1 MKWAAIPPLLGAAL
15 TIWTCYAAGV
25 LLLARL
31 RVTLRRAE
39 KFPLAFVLGAACVHL
54 ALFAIFALKIAYKP
68 VLLSFAIVVITA
80 SLLPRNR
87 LRADREAPFSI
98 SENLPAIGYA
108 MLFTV
113 FSGLYFIIA
122 WAPETSADGS
132 NYHLGLIA
140 RYLRAHGFVA
150 ITTTMYAGL
159 GQGAELLY
167 ALAFAFGR
175 HSAAALVHLSFA
187 IALAIAMLAYGF
199 RIGKWWVGA
208 GAALVV
214 YLSPVVGKDASAAY
228 IDLVPAAVV
237 FAAFYFLELWEESG
251 DDRLLI
257 PIGLLSGYAYATKYT
272 AVTILPLALSWI
284 LWRKFK
290 SHQAVIKPVAIVAL
304 CALAMILPWMMKDWI
319 YLHDPIAPFGASRFA
334 NPFVHAGTIAEWAAD
349 LRRYE
354 VPNKWTLPLEVTI
367 RGGHTQ
373 GIIGPIFLLAPLGL
387 LALRFRAGRRLLLCG
402 MIMLIPYFGN
412 VGTRF
417 LIPSLAFFAMAM
429 TLAVG
434 SFPRVVAAMV
444 LFHAIAS
451 WPRSVDAYADGSA
464 WRIVHAP
471 VQAALRREP
480 EDRYLRRV
488 FYEYVEARTIEQ
500 FVPPG
505 ERVLTMNDTAASYTS
520 REVLVGFEAAFNQ
533 TLYDTL
539 YMGFIDGF
547 QPSLETVFNL
557 HERSLRHIRVIETAN
572 PGSVHQWGVHEI
584 RYFYHG
590 TEIARSPAWRLR
602 AWPNSWE
609 VPLAFDNSPVTRWR
623 SWESAKPGMFIETD
637 FGADQIADEVR
648 VVTGDDDRGLIA
660 MQLESMNSSGQWEP
674 VAAKQEEHDL
684 KPPKW
689 LRRAA
694 TAELHSKGVNYIL
707 IRDDGYGAQDFL
719 DDPDA
724 WGLKLLARTPV
735 ATLYQVIP

>member
-15 TIWTCYAAGV
+15 TMWTCYAAGA

-39 KFPLAFVLGAACVHL
+39 HFPLAFVLGAAGVHL
-54 ALFAIFALKIAYKP
+54 ALFAIFAMKIAYKP
-68 VLLSFAIVVITA
+68 VLLIFAIAVIAA
-80 SLLPRNR
+80 SLLSRNR
-87 LRADREAPFSI
+87 VRTDRDAPFPI

-108 MLFTV
+108 ILFAV
-113 FSGLYFIIA
+113 FTGLYFFIA

-132 NYHLGLIA
+132 GYHLGLIA

-187 IALAIAMLAYGF
+187 IALAMAMLAYGF

-208 GAALVV
+208 GAALLV

-228 IDLVPAAVV
+228 IDVVPAAIV
-237 FAAFYFLELWEESG
+237 FAVFYFLELWEESKNN
-251 DDRLLI
+251 RLLI
-257 PIGLLSGYAYATKYT
+257 PIGLLCGYAYATKYT
-272 AVTILPLALSWI
+272 AVAILPLALIWI
-284 LWRKFK
+284 LWRKLK
-290 SHQAVIKPVAIVAL
+290 SHEAAVKPIAIVAL
-304 CALAMILPWMMKDWI
+304 CAIAMMLPWMVKDWI
-319 YLHDPIAPFGASRFA
+319 YLHDPIAPFGASIFP
-334 NPFVHAGTIAEWAAD
+334 NPFMHAGTIAEWAAE

-354 VPNKWTLPLEVTI
+354 VPDKWTLPLEVTI

-373 GIIGPIFLLAPLGL
+373 GIIGPVFLIAPLGL
-387 LALRFRAGRRLLLCG
+387 ISLRLRAGRRLLWCG
-402 MIMLIPYFGN
+402 VIMLIPYFGN

-417 LIPSLAFFAMAM
+417 LIPCLPFFAMAM
-429 TLAVG
+429 ALAVG
-434 SFPRVVAAMV
+434 AFPRLVAAMV

-451 WPRSVDAYADGSA
+451 WPRSVDAYVDGSA

-488 FYEYVEARTIEQ
+488 FYEYSEARTIEQ

-505 ERVLTMNDTAASYTS
+505 ERVITMNDTASSYTT

-547 QPSLETVFNL
+547 QPRLETVFDFP
-557 HERSLRHIRVIETAN
+557 ERSLRHIRVIETAD
-572 PGSVHQWGVHEI
+572 PGGVHQWGVHEI
-584 RYFYHG
+584 RYFHHG
-590 TEIARSPAWRLR
+590 AEIPRSAAWRLR

-609 VPLAFDNSPVTRWR
+609 VPLAFDNSPATRWR

-637 FGADQIADEVR
+637 FGADQRADQVR

-660 MQLESMNSSGQWEP
+660 MQLEAMSSRGQWEP
-674 VAAKQEEHDL
+674 IAAKREEHDL
-684 KPPKW
+684 KPPQW

-707 IRDDGYGAQDFL
+707 IRDTGYGAQDFL

-724 WGLKLLARTPV
+724 WGLKILARTAL